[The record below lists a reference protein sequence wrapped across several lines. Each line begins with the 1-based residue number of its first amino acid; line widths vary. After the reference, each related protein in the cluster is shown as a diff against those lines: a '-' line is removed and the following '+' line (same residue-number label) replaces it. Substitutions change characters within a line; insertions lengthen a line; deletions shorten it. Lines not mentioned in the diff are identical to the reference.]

1 MRDVKT
7 LVQVTEF
14 LKVIEF
20 LNHRCKNMSSSP
32 ENVAIK
38 QPIRRLEIQIN
49 NFNVAIPHHVD
60 LLKRHKSNIQ
70 KYQAQHEWEKMRRE
84 HMNVSR
90 IIKQLKE
97 LLYQMDTLRAHVLD
111 SDINQ
116 FDKLTGN
123 ARESIMNA
131 IREYMELQLNLPM
144 SQPESPKE
152 ENQPKNHPLDD
163 KYVQLQKEQQE
174 LQHQEACLHTWNTL
188 QGDIHQLH
196 QLFVDFNQI
205 VDDQKELVNMA
216 EENVEVTNVNVTE
229 GEKFLQKA
237 ARYKV
242 AMYPFAG
249 AVIGTCIGGPI
260 GLLAGLKVGGL
271 TALGCGI
278 LGFTGASI
286 LKKKE
291 LEMQKSRS
299 TEEYSLS
306 EQKTVQKS
314 RSLPENLK
322 DTKKEL

>member
-1 MRDVKT
+1 
-7 LVQVTEF
+7 
-14 LKVIEF
+14 
-20 LNHRCKNMSSSP
+20 MSSWT

-49 NFNVAIPHHVD
+49 NFNVAIPHHVN
-60 LLKRHKSNIQ
+60 LLKRHKSNIE
-70 KYQAQHEWEKMRRE
+70 KYQTQHEWEKMHRE
-84 HMNVSR
+84 HINVAR

-123 ARESIMNA
+123 ARTSIMNA
-131 IREYMELQLNLPM
+131 VREYMELQLNLPM

-152 ENQPKNHPLDD
+152 EDQPKSHPLDD
-163 KYVQLQKEQQE
+163 TYIQLQKEQQE
-174 LQHQEACLHTWNTL
+174 LQHQE
-188 QGDIHQLH
+188 
-196 QLFVDFNQI
+196 
-205 VDDQKELVNMA
+205 DQKELVNA
-216 EENVEVTNVNVTE
+216 TEDNIEVTNVNVTE

-242 AMYPFAG
+242 TMYPLAG
-249 AVIGTCIGGPI
+249 AVIGTCIGGPV

-286 LKKKE
+286 IKKKE
-291 LEMQKSRS
+291 IEMQKSRS
-299 TEEYSLS
+299 TEGHSLT
-306 EQKTVQKS
+306 EQNTVQKS
-314 RSLPENLK
+314 ISLPENLQE
-322 DTKKEL
+322 TRKEL

>member
-1 MRDVKT
+1 
-7 LVQVTEF
+7 
-14 LKVIEF
+14 
-20 LNHRCKNMSSSP
+20 MSSLT

-49 NFNVAIPHHVD
+49 NFNVAIPHHVN
-60 LLKRHKSNIQ
+60 LLKRHKSNIE
-70 KYQAQHEWEKMRRE
+70 KYRTQHEWEKMHRE
-84 HMNVSR
+84 HINVAR

-123 ARESIMNA
+123 ARTSIMNA

-152 ENQPKNHPLDD
+152 EDQPKSHPLDD
-163 KYVQLQKEQQE
+163 TYIQLQKEQQE

-188 QGDIHQLH
+188 QEDIHQLH
-196 QLFVDFNQI
+196 QLFLDFNKI
-205 VDDQKELVNMA
+205 VDDQKEVVNA
-216 EENVEVTNVNVTE
+216 VEDNIEVTNVNVTE

-242 AMYPFAG
+242 TMYPLAG
-249 AVIGTCIGGPI
+249 AVIGTCIGGPV

-286 LKKKE
+286 IKKKE
-291 LEMQKSRS
+291 IEMQKSRS
-299 TEEYSLS
+299 TEGHSLT
-306 EQKTVQKS
+306 EQKSVQKS
-314 RSLPENLK
+314 ISLPENLQE
-322 DTKKEL
+322 TKKEL